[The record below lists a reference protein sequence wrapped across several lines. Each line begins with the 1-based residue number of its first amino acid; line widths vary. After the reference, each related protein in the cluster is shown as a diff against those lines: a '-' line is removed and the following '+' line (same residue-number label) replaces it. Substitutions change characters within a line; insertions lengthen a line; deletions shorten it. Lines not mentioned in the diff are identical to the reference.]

1 MKIFTTYPVTI
12 NKKRIN
18 APDYYLNADGEQYIP
33 FDGRTELE
41 AFQDECG
48 ETFYCSADGED
59 FYNAK
64 GEKLGN
70 VFRKIGKGVVKVGK
84 FIGKVAKKVGR
95 AIAQA
100 SKKVAQGVKKGV
112 GKIRAGRK
120 KLIHHKKR
128 DGGKGKD
135 AKGGREKRRAD
146 REKEHN
152 EKKTKRNKE
161 IQDAKAKGQTPP
173 PPIPPLPKETPEEKV
188 KADAKAMADENK
200 DTDIFTKELPPAKAS
215 TPPENIVDIA
225 GKKYDATDV
234 PKGKQIVE
242 TIDENGNKI
251 AGVEFKANE
260 VVGVTGA
267 DGNIEYHTPDAVG
280 GMSKGVKIALIVGGS
295 LLVLGVI
302 GFVIYKSRA
311 NKGK

>member
-1 MKIFTTYPVTI
+1 MKVFTTYPVTI
-12 NKKRIN
+12 NKKSIN

-64 GEKLGN
+64 GEKLKGFFKK
-70 VFRKIGKGVVKVGK
+70 VGGGVVKVGK

-95 AIAQA
+95 AIAKA
-100 SKKVAQGVKKGV
+100 SKTVAKGVKK
-112 GKIRAGRK
+112 AGAKVKAGAK
-120 KLIHHKKR
+120 KLIHHKKK
-128 DGGKGKD
+128 DGKGKD

-161 IQDAKAKGQTPP
+161 IADAKAKGQTPP
-173 PPIPPLPKETPEEKV
+173 PPIPPLPKETAEDKV

-200 DTDIFTKELPPAKAS
+200 DTDLFTKVLPPAKAS
-215 TPPENIVDIA
+215 TPPENIVDIG
-225 GKKYDATDV
+225 GKKYDATDI
-234 PKGKQIVE
+234 PKGKEIVE
-242 TIDENGNKI
+242 TIDESGNKV
-251 AGVEFKANE
+251 AGVEFKPEE
-260 VVGVTGA
+260 VVAVTGA

-280 GMSKGVKIALIVGGS
+280 GMSKGLKVALIVGGS
-295 LLVLGVI
+295 LLVLGIV
-302 GFVIYKSRA
+302 GFVIYKSR
-311 NKGK
+311 KK